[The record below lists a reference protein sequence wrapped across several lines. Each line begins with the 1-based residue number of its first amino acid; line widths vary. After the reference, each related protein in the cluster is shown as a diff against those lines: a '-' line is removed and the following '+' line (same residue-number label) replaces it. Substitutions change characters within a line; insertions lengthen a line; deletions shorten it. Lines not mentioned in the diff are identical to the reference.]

1 MMSLPRYAIILNQNA
16 NEEDG
21 GEGLANS
28 NSANSVAAGSS
39 RKTNV
44 DDVTFFQA
52 LSQLDARDPTILQ
65 EFMDVY
71 RYVKVKISGISD
83 CISFH
88 EKTEDSPDFE
98 EFSVDLWKEFYIQ
111 EGIIQIGVL
120 EDKEPTEG
128 LFVGA
133 NSGRVYICG
142 QADDFSQQKC
152 VCVAPSLYQLIWKGP
167 EQPVQYKPACMSN
180 GCYGCFDPVMR
191 HRLFRFKQF

>member
-21 GEGLANS
+21 GGLS
-28 NSANSVAAGSS
+28 NSVSS
-39 RKTNV
+39 NGKTNV

-120 EDKEPTEG
+120 EDKEPTE
-128 LFVGA
+128 V
-133 NSGRVYICG
+133 
-142 QADDFSQQKC
+142 
-152 VCVAPSLYQLIWKGP
+152 
-167 EQPVQYKPACMSN
+167 
-180 GCYGCFDPVMR
+180 
-191 HRLFRFKQF
+191 